1 MEVGGN
7 RVATQRKRLP
17 PLNTIGAFEASARLM
32 SFTRAAEE
40 LHLSQGAVS
49 RQIQVLEER
58 MGVAL
63 FNRRHKEIQLTRAG
77 LIFQQAIAQSLNSI
91 RRAVTVIEALDT
103 STVTIAASNA
113 MASFWLM
120 PAIIDFRTQ
129 NPEIDIRV
137 LASNTPVDP
146 WKDPVDLAIRY
157 GDGQWPNVTKVK
169 LFEEEIFPVCSPAY
183 LAAHPINSIDD
194 LPALEL
200 IELDSSISA
209 FNSWDSWLELAGQH
223 SGRLHKNLTLSN
235 YDLVYRAA
243 CSGKGVALAWSY
255 GIPHDA
261 RETLLVKPLKVSYKT
276 GLSEYIIHTENEE
289 LSAPAKIFLDWLI
302 DFGKRSIWT

>member
-1 MEVGGN
+1 L
-7 RVATQRKRLP
+7 ATQRKRLP
-17 PLNTIGAFEASARLM
+17 PLNTIAAFEASARLM

-129 NPEIDIRV
+129 HPDIDIRV
-137 LASNTPVDP
+137 LASNIPVDP

-169 LFEEEIFPVCSPAY
+169 LFDEEIFPVCSPKY
-183 LAAHPINSIDD
+183 LENHRIDSIQD
-194 LPALEL
+194 LPKTEL
-200 IELDSSISA
+200 IELEADISA
-209 FNSWDSWLELAGQH
+209 FNSWNTWFEMAGMQP
-223 SGRLHKNLTLSN
+223 GQLHKSLTLSN

-255 GIPHDA
+255 GIPHES
-261 RETLLVKPLKVSYKT
+261 RETLLVKPLGNSVKT

-289 LSAPAKIFLDWLI
+289 LSVPARIFLDWLI
-302 DFGKRSIWT
+302 DFGGRSIWT